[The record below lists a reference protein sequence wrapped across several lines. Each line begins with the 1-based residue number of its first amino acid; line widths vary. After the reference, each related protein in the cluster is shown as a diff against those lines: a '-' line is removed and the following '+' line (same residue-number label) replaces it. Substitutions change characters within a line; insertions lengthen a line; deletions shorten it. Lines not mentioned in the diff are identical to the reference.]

1 MMTVIPHGRKEL
13 QRPFRFILLLRQ
25 GFANAQVFTAVKQDA
40 PRTLSVTPRPPRFLI
55 IFFQALGHIIID
67 DESDI
72 SFINTHAKRTRGN
85 NNLRLA
91 VNKRSLRCRP
101 FSHRQSGM
109 IARNIISMLPQ

>member
-72 SFINTHAKRTRGN
+72 RQIEAVTKILGN
-85 NNLRLA
+85 ELNMSVARFNN
-91 VNKRSLRCRP
+91 K
-101 FSHRQSGM
+101 
-109 IARNIISMLPQ
+109 